1 MQYTP
6 EELLG
11 MVLNYS
17 CGLAQDF
24 AGQSACE
31 RRYTIC
37 VACLSMLY
45 YHYYHYY
52 SMYINVFLPP
62 SNLSNPQNNQSKMQ

>member
-17 CGLAQDF
+17 RGLAEDF
-24 AGQSACE
+24 AGLHIQIGFASP
-31 RRYTIC
+31 TGF
-37 VACLSMLY
+37 VKS
-45 YHYYHYY
+45 Y
-52 SMYINVFLPP
+52 SEL
-62 SNLSNPQNNQSKMQ
+62 LL

>member
-17 CGLAQDF
+17 RGLADDF
-24 AGQSACE
+24 AGLLIQIGFV
-31 RRYTIC
+31 R
-37 VACLSMLY
+37 
-45 YHYYHYY
+45 
-52 SMYINVFLPP
+52 LPAYF
-62 SNLSNPQNNQSKMQ
+62 NILL